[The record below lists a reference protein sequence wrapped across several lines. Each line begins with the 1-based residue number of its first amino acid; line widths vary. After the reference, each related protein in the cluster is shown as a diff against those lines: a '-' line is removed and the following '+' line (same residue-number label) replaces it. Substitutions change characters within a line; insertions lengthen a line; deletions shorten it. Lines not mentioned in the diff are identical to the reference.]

1 MKKHFA
7 VVAATALFFGFA
19 AGCISYQYEGG
30 KGEKETESVKVFSD
44 SSRIGRP
51 YSVLGQARVSGNYQE
66 VSRDRMVRKLIAEAG
81 KCGADAIL
89 IVEQQV
95 VPLAEGKGDNGF
107 MTAFDYDDTNRS
119 WSQLYRDVDQRYG
132 NIRNRTPGGS
142 NGSLALRY
150 RRIIR
155 AEFLKYLPEE
165 GGTSAPA
172 APATP
177 AIPETP
183 AAPAASAAPA
193 AAPSAEAP
201 TAK

>member
-1 MKKHFA
+1 MKKHFSGMIAA
-7 VVAATALFFGFA
+7 VLVVGLA

-44 SSRIGRP
+44 ATRIGRP
-51 YSVLGQARVSGNYQE
+51 YSVLGEARVSGNYQE
-66 VSRDRMVRKLIAEAG
+66 VSRDRMVRKLLSEAG

-95 VPLAEGKGDNGF
+95 VPLAEGRGEGGF
-107 MTAFDYDDTNRS
+107 LTAFDYDDTNRS

-142 NGSLALRY
+142 GSALALRY

-155 AEFLKYLPEE
+155 AEFLKYLPEDAE
-165 GGTSAPA
+165 RSVPA
-172 APATP
+172 A
-177 AIPETP
+177 EGR
-183 AAPAASAAPA
+183 SVQ
-193 AAPSAEAP
+193 
-201 TAK
+201 

>member
-7 VVAATALFFGFA
+7 VVIAAALFFGVA

-44 SSRIGRP
+44 SARIGRP
-51 YSVLGQARVSGNYQE
+51 YSVLGEARVSGNYQE

-95 VPLAEGKGDNGF
+95 VPLAEGRGDSGF

-165 GGTSAPA
+165 GEKS

-177 AIPETP
+177 A
-183 AAPAASAAPA
+183 APAAPA
-193 AAPSAEAP
+193 AAPSAEAQ

>member
-1 MKKHFA
+1 MKKHWA
-7 VVAATALFFGFA
+7 GMIAATLVFGLA
-19 AGCISYQYEGG
+19 AGCMSYQYEGE

-44 SSRIGRP
+44 SARVGRP
-51 YSVLGQARVSGNYQE
+51 YSVLGEARVSGNYQE
-66 VSRDRMVRKLIAEAG
+66 VSRDRMVRKLISEAG

-95 VPLAEGKGDNGF
+95 VPMTENKEGGGF

-132 NIRNRTPGGS
+132 NVRNRAPGGS

-165 GGTSAPA
+165 AAPAPA
-172 APATP
+172 APA
-177 AIPETP
+177 
-183 AAPAASAAPA
+183 APAAGEKAA
-193 AAPSAEAP
+193 
-201 TAK
+201 K